1 MIQRTRPVYVVLL
14 AVWVLVVVWQVVEH
28 RRVERT
34 VRGALINRSKD
45 ISSTVGLVLRS
56 QRRFGIISQDRLESA
71 LSALIKQDEL
81 TGVSILNPRGEIV
94 ASAGAPID
102 LELNGLV
109 PTGVHWGHG
118 SVALMNLVDL
128 GTNVTSDIENRPT
141 LILSREE
148 FPPPPTNRPGPP
160 PVEPLPNEK
169 LIATLGE
176 STPPNRFGP
185 PPGPRPGESNTPQH
199 MEGAT
204 NLSGGPMPPPPERD
218 DRRRGRDRRP
228 QFGRPFWMS
237 EEEYKTA
244 IEKKGVHSF
253 VMMLSTRPVTM
264 ITNYDLWLRLV
275 VSAFAGIA
283 VVGFG
288 VAWRNLAR
296 TADLEVRL
304 VRASELNTR
313 LKEMNLA
320 AAGLAHETRNPL
332 NIIRGLAQIVSRH
345 PEASAEI
352 REKNRNILDE
362 ADRVTAQLNEFINYS
377 RPREVRRTAVKLSA
391 IVGELARALG
401 SDLEDKAMKL
411 NVPGNLPTIEAD
423 EQLLRQMLFNLILN
437 AIQAGERDGEIWV
450 VAEKVS
456 ASEGLFEIRDNG
468 PGVPADQRTEIFK
481 PYVTNHPDGTGL
493 GLAVVQQI
501 ATAHGWDIRCLGNEP
516 KGAIFRVTHV
526 RLVA

>member
-14 AVWVLVVVWQVVEH
+14 AVWVLVVIWQAVEH

-56 QRRFGIISQDRLESA
+56 QRRFGVISQDRLESA

-81 TGVSILNPRGEIV
+81 AGVSILNTRGEIV

-102 LELNGLV
+102 LELTGLV
-109 PTGVHWGHG
+109 PTGVHWGRE

-128 GTNVTSDIENRPT
+128 GTNVTSESESRPT

-148 FPPPPTNRPGPP
+148 MPAPPTNRPAP
-160 PVEPLPNEK
+160 
-169 LIATLGE
+169 
-176 STPPNRFGP
+176 P
-185 PPGPRPGESNTPQH
+185 PPGPHPDDTN
-199 MEGAT
+199 AT
-204 NLSGGPMPPPPERD
+204 QFFEASTNPPPPGLVPPPQDRGE
-218 DRRRGRDRRP
+218 RRRGRGDGRP

-253 VMMLSTRPVTM
+253 VMVLSTRPLTM
-264 ITNYDLWLRLV
+264 ITNYDLWLRIV
-275 VSAFAGIA
+275 ISAFAGIA

-332 NIIRGLAQIVSRH
+332 NIIRGLAQIISRN
-345 PEASAEI
+345 PEASTEV
-352 REKNRNILDE
+352 REKSRSILDE

-391 IVGELARALG
+391 IAGELARALS

-411 NVPGNLPTIEAD
+411 IVPADLPVIEAD

-437 AIQAGERDGEIWV
+437 AVQAGERGGEIRI
-450 VAEKVS
+450 VAEKVT
-456 ASEGLFEIRDNG
+456 ASEVQFDIRDNG

-501 ATAHGWDIRCLGNEP
+501 ATAHGWDIRCLANEP
-516 KGAIFRVTHV
+516 KGAIFRLTHV
-526 RLVA
+526 RTAG

>member
-1 MIQRTRPVYVVLL
+1 MIQRTRPLYVVLL
-14 AVWVLVVVWQVVEH
+14 AVWVLVVVWQLVEH

-34 VRGALINRSKD
+34 VRNALINRSKD
-45 ISSTVGLVLRS
+45 ISGTVGLVLRS
-56 QRRFGIISQDRLESA
+56 ERRFGIISQERLESA
-71 LSALIKQDEL
+71 LSEIIKPDEL
-81 TGVSILNPRGEIV
+81 TGVSILNSRGEIV
-94 ASAGAPID
+94 ASAGTPID
-102 LELNGLV
+102 LEWNGLV
-109 PTGVHWGHG
+109 PNGVHWGHDR
-118 SVALMNLVDL
+118 VALMNLVDL
-128 GTNVTSDIENRPT
+128 GTNVTSEIESRPT
-141 LILSREE
+141 LIFSREE
-148 FPPPPTNRPGPP
+148 LTAQSTNRPPRPPPEPHPDDTNAPPHLAGSTNFAQPPPPPD
-160 PVEPLPNEK
+160 
-169 LIATLGE
+169 
-176 STPPNRFGP
+176 
-185 PPGPRPGESNTPQH
+185 
-199 MEGAT
+199 
-204 NLSGGPMPPPPERD
+204 RD
-218 DRRRGRDRRP
+218 DRRRSGDRRP
-228 QFGRPFWMS
+228 RFGRPFWMS

-244 IEKKGVHSF
+244 LEKKGVHSF
-253 VMMLSTRPVTM
+253 VMILSTRPMTM
-264 ITNYDLWLRLV
+264 IMHYDLWLRLV

-283 VVGFG
+283 VIGFG

-345 PEASAEI
+345 PEASTEI
-352 REKNRNILDE
+352 REKTRHILDE

-377 RPREVRRTAVKLSA
+377 RPREVRRTAVKLSG
-391 IVGELARALG
+391 IIEELGRALS

-411 NVPGNLPTIEAD
+411 NVPDNLPTIEAD
-423 EQLLRQMLFNLILN
+423 EQLLRQMLFNLIIN
-437 AIQAGERDGEIWV
+437 AIQAGERGGEIWV
-450 VAEKVS
+450 VAEKIS
-456 ASEGLFEIRDNG
+456 ANEAQFEIRDNG

-526 RLVA
+526 RPVS

>member
-1 MIQRTRPVYVVLL
+1 MTHRTRPVYVVLL
-14 AVWVLVVVWQVVEH
+14 AVWVLVVVWQIVEH
-28 RRVERT
+28 RRVEQN
-34 VRGALINRSKD
+34 VREALINRSKD
-45 ISSTVGLVLRS
+45 ISSTVGRVLRS
-56 QRRFGIISQDRLESA
+56 ERRFGIISQERLESA
-71 LSALIKQDEL
+71 LAELIKKDEL
-81 TGVSILNPRGEIV
+81 TGVSILNTRGEIV
-94 ASAGAPID
+94 ASAGTPID
-102 LELNGLV
+102 LELKGLV
-109 PTGVHWGHG
+109 PTGVHWGHD

-128 GTNVTSDIENRPT
+128 GTNVTSESGSRPT
-141 LILSREE
+141 IILSREDI
-148 FPPPPTNRPGPP
+148 PAPPTNRPPP
-160 PVEPLPNEK
+160 PAFVPHPDNTNAPPPHLAGVTNR
-169 LIATLGE
+169 
-176 STPPNRFGP
+176 TPPNMTNSP
-185 PPGPRPGESNTPQH
+185 PQ
-199 MEGAT
+199 
-204 NLSGGPMPPPPERD
+204 ERG
-218 DRRRGRDRRP
+218 DRRRGRMP
-228 QFGRPFWMS
+228 FGRPFWMS
-237 EEEYKTA
+237 EEDYKTA

-253 VMMLSTRPVTM
+253 VMVLSTRPLIA
-264 ITNYDLWLRLV
+264 ITNYDLWLRLI

-296 TADLEVRL
+296 TGDLEVRL

-332 NIIRGLAQIVSRH
+332 NIIRGLAQIISRH
-345 PEASAEI
+345 PEATPEI
-352 REKNRNILDE
+352 REKSRNVLDE

-391 IVGELARALG
+391 ILGELARALG

-411 NVPGNLPTIEAD
+411 SVPADLPVIEAD

-437 AIQAGERDGEIWV
+437 AIQAGESGGEIRV

-456 ASEGLFEIRDNG
+456 ASEVQFDIRDNG

-501 ATAHGWDIRCLGNEP
+501 ATAHGWDIRCLANEP
-516 KGAIFRVTHV
+516 KGAIFRMTHV
-526 RLVA
+526 RLAS

>member
-1 MIQRTRPVYVVLL
+1 MTQRARPVYFVLL
-14 AVWVLVVVWQVVEH
+14 AVWVLVVIWQVVEH
-28 RRVERT
+28 RRVERI

-56 QRRFGIISQDRLESA
+56 QRRFGVISQERLESA
-71 LSALIKQDEL
+71 LAGLIKPDEL
-81 TGVSILNPRGEIV
+81 TGVSILNTRGEIV
-94 ASAGAPID
+94 ASSGTPID
-102 LELNGLV
+102 LELTGLV
-109 PTGVHWGHG
+109 PTGVHWGRD

-128 GTNVTSDIENRPT
+128 GTNVTSETESRPT
-141 LILSREE
+141 LILSREDI
-148 FPPPPTNRPGPP
+148 PAPPTNRPTPPAFIPRPDETNPP
-160 PVEPLPNEK
+160 PPELD
-169 LIATLGE
+169 G
-176 STPPNRFGP
+176 STNP
-185 PPGPRPGESNTPQH
+185 PPP
-199 MEGAT
+199 
-204 NLSGGPMPPPPERD
+204 GPMPPPQDRG
-218 DRRRGRDRRP
+218 DRRRGRGGDGRM

-237 EEEYKTA
+237 EEEYKTL

-253 VMMLSTRPVTM
+253 VMALSTRPLTL
-264 ITNYDLWLRLV
+264 ITNYDLWLRIV
-275 VSAFAGIA
+275 ISAFAGIA

-296 TADLEVRL
+296 TAELEVRL

-345 PEASAEI
+345 ADATTEV
-352 REKNRNILDE
+352 REKSRSILDE

-391 IVGELARALG
+391 IANELTRAL
-401 SDLEDKAMKL
+401 STDLDDKAMKL
-411 NVPGNLPTIEAD
+411 SVPTDLPVIEAD

-437 AIQAGERDGEIWV
+437 AIQAGERDGEIRI

-456 ASEGLFEIRDNG
+456 TNEVSFDIRDNG

-501 ATAHGWDIRCLGNEP
+501 ATAHGWEIRCLANEP
-516 KGAIFRVTHV
+516 KGAIFRLTHV
-526 RLVA
+526 RLAG

>member
-1 MIQRTRPVYVVLL
+1 MIHRTRPVYLVLF
-14 AVWVLVVVWQVVEH
+14 AVWALVVIWQAVEH

-71 LSALIKQDEL
+71 LTALIKPEEL
-81 TGVSILNPRGEIV
+81 MGVSLLNTRGEVV
-94 ASAGAPID
+94 ASAGVPID
-102 LELNGLV
+102 LEWTGLV
-109 PTGVHWGHG
+109 PTGEHWARD

-128 GTNVTSDIENRPT
+128 GTNVTAETESRPT
-141 LILSREE
+141 LILSREDL
-148 FPPPPTNRPGPP
+148 PAPPTNRPAPP
-160 PVEPLPNEK
+160 
-169 LIATLGE
+169 A
-176 STPPNRFGP
+176 
-185 PPGPRPGESNTPQH
+185 PGPRLDDTNTPPRLD
-199 MEGAT
+199 AST
-204 NLSGGPMPPPPERD
+204 NGPPQERG
-218 DRRRGRDRRP
+218 DRRRGRGDGRP

-253 VMMLSTRPVTM
+253 VMILSTRPLTL

-275 VSAFAGIA
+275 ISAFAGIA

-288 VAWRNLAR
+288 MAWRNLAR
-296 TADLEVRL
+296 TAELEVRL

-345 PEASAEI
+345 TDAPAEI
-352 REKNRNILDE
+352 REKSRSILDE

-391 IVGELARALG
+391 IASELARALNT
-401 SDLEDKAMKL
+401 DLEDKAMKL
-411 NVPGNLPTIEAD
+411 HAPADLPVIEAD
-423 EQLLRQMLFNLILN
+423 EQLLRQLLFNLMLN
-437 AIQAGERDGEIWV
+437 AIQAGERGGEIRI
-450 VAEKVS
+450 VAEKIS
-456 ASEGLFEIRDNG
+456 AHEVQFDICDNG
-468 PGVPADQRTEIFK
+468 PGVPADQRSEIFK

-493 GLAVVQQI
+493 GLAIVQQI
-501 ATAHGWDIRCLGNEP
+501 ATAHGWDIRCLANEP
-516 KGAIFRVTHV
+516 KGAIFRMTHV
-526 RLVA
+526 RTAG

>member
-14 AVWVLVVVWQVVEH
+14 AVWVLVVIWQMVEH

-56 QRRFGIISQDRLESA
+56 QRRFGIISQERLESA

-94 ASAGAPID
+94 ASAGTPID
-102 LELNGLV
+102 LEWNGLV
-109 PTGVHWGHG
+109 PSGVHWGHD

-128 GTNVTSDIENRPT
+128 GTNVTSDIESRPT
-141 LILSREE
+141 LVLSREE
-148 FPPPPTNRPGPP
+148 FPQPPTNRPVPP
-160 PVEPLPNEK
+160 PEAHHDDTNVPPS
-169 LIATLGE
+169 LGA
-176 STPPNRFGP
+176 S
-185 PPGPRPGESNTPQH
+185 
-199 MEGAT
+199 T
-204 NLSGGPMPPPPERD
+204 NLATGENPPPPPERD
-218 DRRRGRDRRP
+218 DRRRGGRDRRP

-253 VMMLSTRPVTM
+253 VMILSTRPVTAIM
-264 ITNYDLWLRLV
+264 NYDLWLRIV

-377 RPREVRRTAVKLSA
+377 RPREVRRTAVKLTA
-391 IVGELARALG
+391 IVSELARALG

-411 NVPGNLPTIEAD
+411 NVPANLPTIEAD

-437 AIQAGERDGEIWV
+437 AIQAGERGGEIWV
-450 VAEKVS
+450 TAEKLN
-456 ASEGLFEIRDNG
+456 ANEAQFDIRDNG

-501 ATAHGWDIRCLGNEP
+501 ATAHGWDIRCLANEP

-526 RLVA
+526 HSVS